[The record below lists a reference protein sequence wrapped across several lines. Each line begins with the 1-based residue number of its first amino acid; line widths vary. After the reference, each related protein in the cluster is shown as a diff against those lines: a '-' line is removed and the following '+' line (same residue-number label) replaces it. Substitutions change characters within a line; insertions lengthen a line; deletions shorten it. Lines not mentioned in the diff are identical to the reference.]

1 MYIVSNNEANHLNV
15 VDFEIMD
22 QLFWN
27 SQVERYISN
36 QLIIAEKKRGSIHVG
51 NDTVFDILLLSYEG
65 RVRSPS

>member
-36 QLIIAEKKRGSIHVG
+36 QLIIAEKKEAQSMLGMIRFLI
-51 NDTVFDILLLSYEG
+51 FFF
-65 RVRSPS
+65 